1 MKVPIRWL
9 KDYVDFDLSLEALV
23 NRLAL
28 AGLEVSG
35 IKHWGVPA
43 PEGLR
48 LGTEDPYP
56 VWDKDKII
64 IGLVT
69 KVDKH
74 PDADRLKLPT
84 VEYGSGRSIT
94 MVTGAPNLSVGDT
107 GQKVILALSGS
118 VLFDGH
124 ATPKVLKELK
134 PGKIR
139 GITSDGMVCSGFELG
154 ISEDHDGIIILEDD
168 DFFFHR
174 PYPSQVL
181 RSLDSAIIITKLGI
195 GITL

>member
-56 VWDKDKII
+56 VWDKDNLFKIST
-64 IGLVT
+64 LNPLTEV
-69 KVDKH
+69 
-74 PDADRLKLPT
+74 
-84 VEYGSGRSIT
+84 
-94 MVTGAPNLSVGDT
+94 
-107 GQKVILALSGS
+107 SGS
-118 VLFDGH
+118 LIQR
-124 ATPKVLKELK
+124 L
-134 PGKIR
+134 
-139 GITSDGMVCSGFELG
+139 
-154 ISEDHDGIIILEDD
+154 
-168 DFFFHR
+168 
-174 PYPSQVL
+174 
-181 RSLDSAIIITKLGI
+181 
-195 GITL
+195 

>member
-35 IKHWGVPA
+35 IKHWGTEA

-48 LGTEDPYP
+48 LGNEEPYP

-69 KVDKH
+69 KVDRPERASKGRQVGGIVDLLVAQQLC
-74 PDADRLKLPT
+74 PRT
-84 VEYGSGRSIT
+84 VRR
-94 MVTGAPNLSVGDT
+94 VGEVVC
-107 GQKVILALSGS
+107 GALS
-118 VLFDGH
+118 L
-124 ATPKVLKELK
+124 AMPARRRL
-134 PGKIR
+134 
-139 GITSDGMVCSGFELG
+139 
-154 ISEDHDGIIILEDD
+154 
-168 DFFFHR
+168 
-174 PYPSQVL
+174 
-181 RSLDSAIIITKLGI
+181 
-195 GITL
+195 

>member
-9 KDYVDFDLSLEALV
+9 KDYVDFDLSLGALV

-35 IKHWGVPA
+35 INHWGLPA

-48 LGTEDPYP
+48 LGAEDPYP

-139 GITSDGMVCSGFELG
+139 ALPAMAWFAQASNLVSLKIMMASSFLKMMPHRHASCGL
-154 ISEDHDGIIILEDD
+154 LWR
-168 DFFFHR
+168 FHYR
-174 PYPSQVL
+174 N
-181 RSLDSAIIITKLGI
+181 RHSA
-195 GITL
+195 